1 MYARTSSLFL
11 AVLLLA
17 GHSPTPLEAG
27 EGLTLV
33 ASGGRRAIDA
43 RVGEAV
49 AVELR
54 WNGHALPSGAR
65 ARWLEIVP
73 RPEHVE
79 LAPPSPPYRT
89 YTNARLGGPDHGRW
103 IGQDVIEG
111 DVVPLTIGTSETTL
125 TADAAS
131 RPTGRRAAREASVGS
146 RVGDPSGLHAP
157 RGSGWRQPLE
167 EADQTRWR
175 WTPSASELGT
185 RWLAA
190 EVTLPDGRVVKSPA
204 EIGRGGVTTRALR
217 VSVRADDSFLGWL
230 GSYFRVPYVFG
241 STPAQSESYRGID
254 CADVMVA
261 AQRRVSGRALAY
273 TSVQGLERHAVAV
286 SEPFEVD
293 RDGTLHD
300 GARSPKVLRF
310 GVDVRPGDLVAID
323 YADDPDGQLPR
334 PWDHVGAVLEDRGPE
349 GRADG
354 VLGAEDLVRHMGLR
368 GLVDEPLARHGHVR
382 LRIWRWR

>member
-1 MYARTSSLFL
+1 MYARASCLFL
-11 AVLLLA
+11 VALLGA
-17 GHSPTPLEAG
+17 GHSPTRLEAG
-27 EGLTLV
+27 DGLTLV
-33 ASGGRRAIDA
+33 ANGGRRAIDA
-43 RVGEAV
+43 RIGESLE
-49 AVELR
+49 VELR
-54 WNGHALPSGAR
+54 WNGRSLPSGAR
-65 ARWLEIVP
+65 TRWLEIVP
-73 RPEHVE
+73 HPEHVE
-79 LAPPSPPYRT
+79 LTPPSPPYRT
-89 YTNARLGGPDHGRW
+89 YTNAQLGGPHHGRW

-111 DVVPLTIGTSETTL
+111 DVMPLTIGTSDE
-125 TADAAS
+125 
-131 RPTGRRAAREASVGS
+131 
-146 RVGDPSGLHAP
+146 
-157 RGSGWRQPLE
+157 
-167 EADQTRWR
+167 TRWR

-190 EVTLPDGRVVKSPA
+190 EVTLPDGRVVKSA
-204 EIGRGGVTTRALR
+204 MDIGRGGVTSRALR

-286 SEPFEVD
+286 SEPFVHE

-300 GARSPKVLRF
+300 RIARDGIARDGTARHDTDAADDGARSSIALRF
-310 GVDVRPGDLVAID
+310 GHEVRPGDLLAID

-334 PWDHVGAVLEDRGPE
+334 PWDHVGAVLEDRGPD
-349 GRADG
+349 GHADG
-354 VLGAEDLVRHMGLR
+354 VLGPDDLVRHMGLR

>member
-1 MYARTSSLFL
+1 MYARGTWLFL
-11 AVLLLA
+11 VALLGA
-17 GHSPTPLEAG
+17 GHSPTKLEAG
-27 EGLTLV
+27 DGLTLV

-43 RVGEAV
+43 RVGEGIE
-49 AVELR
+49 VELR
-54 WNGHALPSGAR
+54 WNGRALPSGAHT
-65 ARWLEIVP
+65 RWLEIVP

-79 LAPPSPPYRT
+79 LPPPSPPYRT
-89 YTNARLGGPDHGRW
+89 YTNAQLGGPRHGRW

-111 DVVPLTIGTSETTL
+111 DVVPLTIGTS
-125 TADAAS
+125 
-131 RPTGRRAAREASVGS
+131 
-146 RVGDPSGLHAP
+146 DPM
-157 RGSGWRQPLE
+157 
-167 EADQTRWR
+167 RWR
-175 WTPSASELGT
+175 WTPSARELGT

-190 EVTLPDGRVVKSPA
+190 EVTLPDGRVVKSAA

-261 AQRRVSGRALAY
+261 AQRRMSGRALAY

-310 GVDVRPGDLVAID
+310 GADVRPGDLVAID

-334 PWDHVGAVLEDRGPE
+334 PWDHVGAVLEDRGPD

-354 VLGAEDLVRHMGLR
+354 VLGPDDLVRHMGLR

>member
-1 MYARTSSLFL
+1 MYARASSPFL
-11 AVLLLA
+11 VVLLLA
-17 GHSPTPLEAG
+17 GLSPTPLDAG
-27 EGLTLV
+27 DGLTLS
-33 ASGGRRAIDA
+33 ASPPSRRGQPPTSDGRRAIDA
-43 RVGEAV
+43 RVGES
-49 AVELR
+49 VELTLR
-54 WNGHALPSGAR
+54 WNGRPLPSGSH

-79 LAPPSPPYRT
+79 LPPPSPPYRT
-89 YTNARLGGPDHGRW
+89 YTNAQLGGPRHGRW

-111 DVVPLTIGTSETTL
+111 DVVPLSIGTS
-125 TADAAS
+125 D
-131 RPTGRRAAREASVGS
+131 G
-146 RVGDPSGLHAP
+146 
-157 RGSGWRQPLE
+157 
-167 EADQTRWR
+167 TRWR
-175 WTPSASELGT
+175 WSPSARELGT

-190 EVTLPDGRVVKSPA
+190 EVTLPDGRVVKSAA
-204 EIGRGGVTTRALR
+204 EIGRGGVTPRALR

-273 TSVQGLERHAVAV
+273 TSVQGLERHAEPV
-286 SEPFEVD
+286 SEPFELE

-300 GARSPKVLRF
+300 GARSPMVLRF

-334 PWDHVGAVLEDRGPE
+334 PWDHVGAILDDRGPE
-349 GRADG
+349 GHADG

>member
-1 MYARTSSLFL
+1 MYARASWLFL
-11 AVLLLA
+11 VALVGA
-17 GHSPTPLEAG
+17 GQSPTPLEAAD
-27 EGLTLV
+27 GLTLV

-43 RVGEAV
+43 RVGDGIE
-49 AVELR
+49 VELR
-54 WNGHALPSGAR
+54 WNGRELPSGAR
-65 ARWLEIVP
+65 TRWLELVP
-73 RPEHVE
+73 RPEHVDLE
-79 LAPPSPPYRT
+79 APSPPYRT
-89 YTNARLGGPDHGRW
+89 YTNAQLGGPHHGRW

-111 DVVPLTIGTSETTL
+111 DVVPLAIGTSDE
-125 TADAAS
+125 
-131 RPTGRRAAREASVGS
+131 
-146 RVGDPSGLHAP
+146 
-157 RGSGWRQPLE
+157 
-167 EADQTRWR
+167 TRWR
-175 WTPSASELGT
+175 WTPNARELGT

-190 EVTLPDGRVVKSPA
+190 EITLPDGRVVKSA
-204 EIGRGGVTTRALR
+204 TDIGRGGVTTRALR

-286 SEPFEVD
+286 SEPFVLE
-293 RDGTLHD
+293 RDGTLRD
-300 GARSPKVLRF
+300 GGTDGTRVPIVLRF
-310 GVDVRPGDLVAID
+310 GVDVRPGDLLAID
-323 YADDPDGQLPR
+323 YADDPEGQLPR

-349 GRADG
+349 VPGRRGQPPTGRADG
-354 VLGAEDLVRHMGLR
+354 ILGADDLVRHMGLR

>member
-1 MYARTSSLFL
+1 MYARGTWLFL
-11 AVLLLA
+11 VALLGA
-17 GHSPTPLEAG
+17 GHSPTKLEAG
-27 EGLTLV
+27 DGLTLV

-43 RVGEAV
+43 RVGEGIE
-49 AVELR
+49 VELR
-54 WNGHALPSGAR
+54 WNGRALPSGAHT
-65 ARWLEIVP
+65 RWLEIVP

-79 LAPPSPPYRT
+79 LPPPSPPYRT
-89 YTNARLGGPDHGRW
+89 YTNAQLGGPRHGRW

-111 DVVPLTIGTSETTL
+111 DVVPLTIGTSDGT
-125 TADAAS
+125 
-131 RPTGRRAAREASVGS
+131 
-146 RVGDPSGLHAP
+146 
-157 RGSGWRQPLE
+157 W
-167 EADQTRWR
+167 WR
-175 WTPSASELGT
+175 WTPSARELGT

-190 EVTLPDGRVVKSPA
+190 EVTLPDGRVVKSAA

-261 AQRRVSGRALAY
+261 AQRRVSGRALTY
-273 TSVQGLERHAVAV
+273 TSVQGLERHAEAV
-286 SEPFEVD
+286 SEPFELE

-300 GARSPKVLRF
+300 GTTHDGTDEGTRSSIVLRF
-310 GVDVRPGDLVAID
+310 GHDVRPGDLLAID

-334 PWDHVGAVLEDRGPE
+334 PWDHVGAVLEDRGPD

-354 VLGAEDLVRHMGLR
+354 VLGPDDLVRHMGLR